1 LAWEQIRNK
10 PEGFHLSIDGFQRS
24 KKAEIE
30 LNADIAA
37 LFKSELGKKVLN
49 YLKSITVD
57 AVAGRDISN
66 DQLRHL
72 EGMRYLYFI
81 IKKRIETHR
90 EN

>member
-1 LAWEQIRNK
+1 MAWEQIRNK
-10 PEGFHLSIDGFQRS
+10 PEGYHYSIDGFQRS

-30 LNADIAA
+30 LNGDIAA
-37 LFKSELGKKVLN
+37 LFKTELGKKVLN

>member
-10 PEGFHLSIDGFQRS
+10 PEGYHYSIDGFQRS

-30 LNADIAA
+30 LNGDIAA
-37 LFKSELGKKVLN
+37 LFKTELGKKVLN

-81 IKKRIETHR
+81 LKKRIDTHK
-90 EN
+90 ES

>member
-1 LAWEQIRNK
+1 MAWEQIRNK

-37 LFKSELGKKVLN
+37 LFKTELGKKVLN

>member
-1 LAWEQIRNK
+1 MAWEQIRNK

-57 AVAGRDISN
+57 AVAGRDVSN

>member
-1 LAWEQIRNK
+1 MAWEQIRNK

-57 AVAGRDISN
+57 AVAGREVTN

-81 IKKRIETHR
+81 IKKRIEAHK

>member
-1 LAWEQIRNK
+1 MAWEQIRNK
-10 PEGFHLSIDGFQRS
+10 PEGFYHSIDGFTRS
-24 KKAEIE
+24 KAAEIE

-37 LFKSELGKKVLN
+37 LFKTELGKKVLN

-57 AVAGRDISN
+57 AVAGRDITN

-81 IKKRIETHR
+81 LKKRIDTHK
-90 EN
+90 ES

>member
-37 LFKSELGKKVLN
+37 LFKTELGKKVLN

>member
-1 LAWEQIRNK
+1 MAWEQIRNK

-30 LNADIAA
+30 LNGDIAA
-37 LFKSELGKKVLN
+37 LFKTELGKKVLN

-57 AVAGRDISN
+57 AVAGRDITN

-81 IKKRIETHR
+81 LKKRIDTHK
-90 EN
+90 ES

>member
-10 PEGFHLSIDGFQRS
+10 PEGYHYSIDGFQRS

-30 LNADIAA
+30 LNGDIAA
-37 LFKSELGKKVLN
+37 LFKTELGKKVLN